1 MDFYCSDT
9 VSRSAIFCAA
19 MTAIECFKVEAM
31 VDIYQIVKTMR
42 MQKPSSVLTI
52 VSKAVIK
59 KRYIKME
66 FYTIITQDQYS
77 AIFFTVLAYVD
88 SIDSSDYA
96 NFQNLSTQ

>member
-1 MDFYCSDT
+1 
-9 VSRSAIFCAA
+9 

-52 VSKAVIK
+52 VRVIK

-66 FYTIITQDQYS
+66 FCTIITQDQYS